1 MHIHLLN
8 CKSADALTRRVGFNR
23 LELCMM
29 VMEELQETYA
39 AAALYRGVFLGAI
52 NQLLPHL
59 SVGPTLQ
66 NSDVSDPS
74 TSCMEP
80 PEASATVS
88 DDVLD
93 ALLDETSFLDFWDSF
108 NDPANDML
116 Y

>member
-1 MHIHLLN
+1 
-8 CKSADALTRRVGFNR
+8 
-23 LELCMM
+23 MM

-74 TSCMEP
+74 TSRVEP
-80 PEASATVS
+80 PEASAMLPTVS

-108 NDPANDML
+108 NDPSNDML